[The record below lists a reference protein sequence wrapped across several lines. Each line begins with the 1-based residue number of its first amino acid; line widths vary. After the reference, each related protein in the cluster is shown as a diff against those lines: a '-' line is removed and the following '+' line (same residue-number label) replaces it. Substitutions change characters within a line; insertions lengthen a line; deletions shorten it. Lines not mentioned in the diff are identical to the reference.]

1 MDLRFSLNSEPC
13 ALQDIILA
21 WYEKESA
28 AKSLGVTAE
37 VAKAVRAATAPLVE
51 WLESA
56 ESGAEES
63 ESDDEYGPDLE
74 ENPN

>member
-1 MDLRFSLNSEPC
+1 MTP
-13 ALQDIILA
+13 
-21 WYEKESA
+21 
-28 AKSLGVTAE
+28 E